1 MVEIS
6 EHIGQK
12 FKEQRRRLGLSQ
24 FELAELVGIHE
35 KQVYRIETGIN
46 TPSITTAI
54 KILHALKMDIR
65 VLDFENCENFNPIK
79 DEIYS
84 LLAKSPTEEL
94 ILIKNIIQTI
104 QSTKNLSTK
113 EKEKIERQTK
123 NLQSK
128 ISD

>member
-1 MVEIS
+1 MDNLAVF
-6 EHIGQK
+6 IGK
-12 FKEQRRRLGLSQ
+12 KIKEQRKRLGLSQ
-24 FELAELVGIHE
+24 FELAELVDVHE
-35 KQVYRIETGIN
+35 KQIYRIETGLN
-46 TPSITTAI
+46 TPSISTII

-113 EKEKIERQTK
+113 EKEKIEKQTQK
-123 NLQSK
+123 SQSK
-128 ISD
+128 FT

>member
-1 MVEIS
+1 MDNLAVF
-6 EHIGQK
+6 IGK
-12 FKEQRRRLGLSQ
+12 KIKEQRKRLGLSQ
-24 FELAELVGIHE
+24 FELAELVDVHE
-35 KQVYRIETGIN
+35 KQIYRIETGLN
-46 TPSITTAI
+46 TPSISTII

-113 EKEKIERQTK
+113 EKEKIEKQTQK
-123 NLQSK
+123 SQSLHK
-128 ISD
+128 